1 MEKPPFKVSC
11 IFLAELATLC
21 SCCLQWVPSI
31 PGPWDRAS
39 HFSWKRFPFHHA
51 SQSYAKALLKPP
63 LTWYLCWSPKAAV
76 KKQNKQT
83 KTPPQTEWFS
93 ITEMY
98 PCIVLEA
105 RSPRSKCLQC
115 WFKLEVLRE
124 SFPHLSPR
132 SWWLPAILGLPLHMV
147 SWLSGFSVLNSE
159 FLANGNKSGSEPSL
173 PNDTAGPICR
183 SQVWSWVVSSRTLTE
198 DGTKRPSL
206 PLVFS
211 SRPLFLRATA
221 FVGFKAGLGSLSLLS
236 APRSSP
242 GSSCLFLFFDFAFV
256 TSSPLSNKVHQ
267 LSCLKGKGTASHHKR
282 SVPPPMAF
290 HEGY

>member
-1 MEKPPFKVSC
+1 
-11 IFLAELATLC
+11 
-21 SCCLQWVPSI
+21 
-31 PGPWDRAS
+31 
-39 HFSWKRFPFHHA
+39 
-51 SQSYAKALLKPP
+51 
-63 LTWYLCWSPKAAV
+63 
-76 KKQNKQT
+76 
-83 KTPPQTEWFS
+83 
-93 ITEMY
+93 
-98 PCIVLEA
+98 
-105 RSPRSKCLQC
+105 
-115 WFKLEVLRE
+115 
-124 SFPHLSPR
+124 
-132 SWWLPAILGLPLHMV
+132 MV

-211 SRPLFLRATA
+211 SRPLFLRATT
-221 FVGFKAGLGSLSLLS
+221 FVGFKAGLDSLSLLS

-242 GSSCLFLFFDFAFV
+242 GSSWRSLRLLFCYILRM
-256 TSSPLSNKVHQ
+256 LSNKVHQ

-290 HEGY
+290 HDGY